1 MDSKS
6 LLGDGMY
13 FFSGGKFG
21 WSFWWSFW
29 DIVGHRGIGTKFSW
43 VGIGG
48 GYGGFDHGRR

>member
-1 MDSKS
+1 
-6 LLGDGMY
+6 MY

-43 VGIGG
+43 VGIMVGSTMG
-48 GYGGFDHGRR
+48 ADKWRVCGR